1 MTVRGVPMIPPSTYA
16 DAEVRGRLRQWKA
29 DLSRSYRIVDHLLA
43 KQSAAVVADLR
54 AFCFRGSSTGRQRAF
69 SRISRMLASA
79 GATLEGVR
87 REGKAPIAVWSI
99 LKPRES
105 VTFKP
110 DDASDAQNC
119 ISVNYVV
126 IGRLVNEETRW
137 GDGLWTL
144 EIPDH
149 ALGRLLHRSANDPAG
164 SITDAHHAALRLRRE
179 DVLHNGKI
187 DRNVQFLLPAGP
199 GAFVC
204 SATAGADVSPSSV
217 PGMHVR
223 AHTWLSDDMLRD
235 DQTPLIGD
243 GGPGE
248 RLGDDWLL
256 PAPLRLTTTD
266 SAGML
271 TQIGVWA
278 PGMPT
283 LTNPRG
289 RAGHG

>member
-16 DAEVRGRLRQWKA
+16 AAEVRGRLRQWKA

-69 SRISRMLASA
+69 ARISRMLASA

-119 ISVNYVV
+119 VTVNYVV
-126 IGRLVNEETRW
+126 VARLFEGMAHV
-137 GDGLWTL
+137 GDGMWTL

-149 ALGRLLHRSANDPAG
+149 ALGRLLHRSVDDAAG
-164 SITDAHHAALRLRRE
+164 CIAVAHHAALRLRHQ
-179 DVLHNGKI
+179 DVMDDLEVNSK
-187 DRNVQFLLPAGP
+187 VQFLLPAGP
-199 GAFVC
+199 GGFVC
-204 SATAGADVSPSSV
+204 SLRAAPDVSLDGAPNL
-217 PGMHVR
+217 HVTG
-223 AHTWLSDDMLRD
+223 AHVD
-235 DQTPLIGD
+235 
-243 GGPGE
+243 
-248 RLGDDWLL
+248 
-256 PAPLRLTTTD
+256 
-266 SAGML
+266 
-271 TQIGVWA
+271 
-278 PGMPT
+278 
-283 LTNPRG
+283 RG
-289 RAGHG
+289 RHAVRRSDVAGR